1 MGLLRKGIGIFL
13 LNSKKQLWI
22 GKRIDVKNDYWQMP
36 QGGID
41 NNESPLQAM
50 KREMKEETG
59 ITENF
64 NVITESKEWL
74 SYELP
79 KDLVNVVWG
88 GKYLGQKQK
97 WFACNFFGK
106 DDEIKLDKHKPEFM
120 DWKWI
125 KPEHVLDLVVPFKR
139 KMYEEILR
147 NFESLYQE

>member
-1 MGLLRKGIGIFL
+1 MESLRKGIGIFL

-79 KDLVNVVWG
+79 KDLVNAVWG

-125 KPEHVLDLVVPFKR
+125 KPDNVLDLVVPFKR
-139 KMYEEILR
+139 KMYEKILR

>member
-1 MGLLRKGIGIFL
+1 MGLLREGIGIFL

-22 GKRIDVKNDYWQMP
+22 GKRIDVRNDYWQMP

-64 NVITESKEWL
+64 NVIMESKEWL

-79 KDLVNVVWG
+79 KDLVNIVWG

-139 KMYEEILR
+139 KMYEEILQK
-147 NFESLYQE
+147 FVSLYQE

>member
-64 NVITESKEWL
+64 NVITETKEWL

-97 WFACNFFGK
+97 WFACNFFGE

-139 KMYEEILR
+139 KMYEEILQ

>member
-22 GKRIDVKNDYWQMP
+22 GKRIDVRNDYWQMP

-64 NVITESKEWL
+64 NVIMESKEWL

-79 KDLVNVVWG
+79 KDLVNIVWG

>member
-1 MGLLRKGIGIFL
+1 M
-13 LNSKKQLWI
+13 
-22 GKRIDVKNDYWQMP
+22 KNDYWQMP

-79 KDLVNVVWG
+79 KDLVNIVWG

-139 KMYEEILR
+139 KMYEEILQK
-147 NFESLYQE
+147 FVSLYQE

>member
-1 MGLLRKGIGIFL
+1 
-13 LNSKKQLWI
+13 
-22 GKRIDVKNDYWQMP
+22 MP

-79 KDLVNVVWG
+79 KDLVNAVWG
-88 GKYLGQKQK
+88 GKYLAQKQK

-125 KPEHVLDLVVPFKR
+125 KPDNVLDLVVPFKR
-139 KMYEEILR
+139 KMYEKILR

>member
-22 GKRIDVKNDYWQMP
+22 GKRIDVRNDYWQMP